1 MYHRGHSAST
11 SLEIGE
17 GVDEESNKKWHR
29 KGGVQSKKWCPSH
42 TFFYVLFPVIQS
54 FFLGFTGS
62 SVNIT
67 GSNRKTT
74 SKKESTSVCEIII

>member
-29 KGGVQSKKWCPSH
+29 NGGVQSKKLCPSH

-54 FFLGFTGS
+54 FLLGFTGS

-67 GSNRKTT
+67 GSKERPHP
-74 SKKESTSVCEIII
+74 KKSLRVYVK